1 MGDYISNFFK
11 PYSKIYQ
18 RDKETQKKISSWDEA
33 WGAPL
38 PRITQQSDSNL
49 THDEVPP
56 QNKRITSARV
66 TPTGTVTGP
75 FPEGGEG
82 IPAEPPIRR
91 PNPYP
96 NGLPEDLMLMNRDRK
111 PVLNYDPLAANK
123 GVSEVVPEM
132 SPGEAEGVPGP
143 IQPTE
148 DAKPQTL
155 SQRWAN
161 LDDATKRR
169 LGLSALVTGLGIM
182 SKQKYSTMPQSP
194 LADIGEGGLMG
205 VKTYLTLE
213 QQDEQNR
220 LKGQELIRRTSA
232 DLATAADRGENRR
245 LQAEGIQVRREGNQS
260 VDRWR
265 SDPNSPL
272 VDRLRA
278 SAEES
283 RARTKEVGTP
293 RTEFQAAVKSGNQ
306 ELVNQFIQQKVAPK
320 YLGHMEVGGTN
331 TDMRQQVVIRTGKNG
346 ELEFTPFGP
355 QFKHAGSNTS
365 LTAQENASFKKDVGA
380 LDTNYKQAVG
390 AFKSRVSLAIQASN
404 PGLASVIMGA
414 GNDPQAIKNAIANS
428 GMKLPPDQKAKFDK
442 ELEILG
448 NYFNTTRSEIL
459 TKHGVTVKTFDAF
472 KKIVGAEDE
481 ANNDLV
487 REPSAPSTAIPT
499 FTFK

>member
-245 LQAEGIQVRREGNQS
+245 IQGDRNRILELATQNRMQWQSSESPLGKRLIAGAELAKVQAGREPTATVPNVEVPGKGTGTAIVETKTGKMTAFIPTGEKTIPVGTMHSYLSGPEGKTTTSVWQGKDKGWVDKTTGKPASAAKAAEATGRWEYKTALDSVQKSYSTEMGNLQARIITAM
-260 VDRWR
+260 R
-265 SDPNSPL
+265 S
-272 VDRLRA
+272 
-278 SAEES
+278 
-283 RARTKEVGTP
+283 
-293 RTEFQAAVKSGNQ
+293 
-306 ELVNQFIQQKVAPK
+306 
-320 YLGHMEVGGTN
+320 TN
-331 TDMRQQVVIRTGKNG
+331 N
-346 ELEFTPFGP
+346 LE
-355 QFKHAGSNTS
+355 
-365 LTAQENASFKKDVGA
+365 
-380 LDTNYKQAVG
+380 
-390 AFKSRVSLAIQASN
+390 
-404 PGLASVIMGA
+404 
-414 GNDPQAIKNAIANS
+414 
-428 GMKLPPDQKAKFDK
+428 GMKLAQTAGSSEALLAALSGAKLPGEMGELFTEEIKKNIKTYRDARGEVDK
-442 ELEILG
+442 
-448 NYFNTTRSEIL
+448 Y
-459 TKHGVTVKTFDAF
+459 F
-472 KKIVGAEDE
+472 KKKSWWDE
-481 ANNDLV
+481 SKANEEQV
-487 REPSAPSTAIPT
+487 STEVPASAPRIETPAEFK
-499 FTFK
+499 FTGK